1 VSLARTL
8 ERLPSF
14 IRFGMVGTVGFIV
27 DGGVLQLLVSWA
39 GWGPI
44 TARLVSFPAAVLA
57 TWLLNRSI
65 TFRDEG
71 PVLRSLGRYVVV
83 SLGGAAVNFLVYTA
97 LILASPA
104 MAALPIIPLAIA
116 SIIAL
121 AFNFLGSKHFAFR

>member
-1 VSLARTL
+1 MSLAQRL

-27 DGGVLQLLVSWA
+27 DGGVLQLLVWA

-44 TARLVSFPAAVLA
+44 AARLVSFPAAVLA
-57 TWLLNRSI
+57 TWLLNRTI

-71 PVLRSLGRYVVV
+71 PALRSLGRYIVV
-83 SLGGAAVNFLVYTA
+83 SLGGAAVNFLVYTT
-97 LILASPA
+97 LVLASSA